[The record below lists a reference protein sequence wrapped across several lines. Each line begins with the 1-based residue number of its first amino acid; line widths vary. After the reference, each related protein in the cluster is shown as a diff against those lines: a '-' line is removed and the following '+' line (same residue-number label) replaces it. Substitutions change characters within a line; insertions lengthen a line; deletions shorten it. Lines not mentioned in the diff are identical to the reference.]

1 MSAIA
6 LPVRDVS
13 IVSLTTGDRIDGAPA
28 LIDLLGDRIV
38 RHVAIRAQTP
48 AQRTITAAG
57 IDRAILEADRRVLLV
72 AQGVGC
78 AAAAW
83 WARLSPRSYVE
94 RVAGALLIAPDA
106 GETETAGFASPR
118 SALPFPTLV
127 LGASDAAQRLSA
139 EWGAR
144 LIDGPVPAL
153 PARTTTRRLQSMI
166 LRFTGA
172 IVERDEH
179 QARRL
184 LAAIGDR

>member
-6 LPVRDVS
+6 FPVRDVS
-13 IVSLTTGDRIDGAPA
+13 IVALTLEGQRDGAA
-28 LIDLLGDRIV
+28 WSGLLGDRPV
-38 RHVAIRAQTP
+38 RQVAIGGQSAGERSLS
-48 AQRTITAAG
+48 AAR
-57 IDRAILEADRRVLLV
+57 IDAAMLEANRQVLLV
-72 AQGVGC
+72 AQGAAC

-94 RVAGALLIAPDA
+94 RVAGALLIAPA
-106 GETETAGFASPR
+106 PVERGFASPR
-118 SALPFPTLV
+118 SILPFPTLV
-127 LGASDAAQRLSA
+127 LGATDTAQALSA

-153 PARTTTRRLQSMI
+153 ERRATNRLQSMI

-172 IVERDEH
+172 IVERDEQ

-184 LAAIGDR
+184 LDMIGDS